1 MKKVNCRVSNPPAEV
16 HTANVA
22 LLHMSPMDIQ
32 MTRLRWCKHGSRA
45 AHHIMAASVAT
56 VKAVDS
62 HGAAS
67 SGGIPSARQMAAS
80 SIVHRKLEYPS
91 TRSPTLKTSPCPSMR
106 LRAYRKLMKAS
117 SVAWNHDM
125 AVSHP
130 RMMIH
135 GVHARMMGMGVLR
148 NADRTDLTDSMAI
161 PPGTGGLPLDCRGD
175 QARCL
180 PGDSRRRP

>member
-1 MKKVNCRVSNPPAEV
+1 MKKVNCRVSSPPAEV
-16 HTANVA
+16 HTAKVA
-22 LLHMSPMDIQ
+22 LLQRSPRDIQ
-32 MTRLRWCKHGSRA
+32 MTRLRCCRFGSRA
-45 AHHIMAASVAT
+45 AHHIMVATVAT

-125 AVSHP
+125 AVSHA
-130 RMMIH
+130 RMTSQ

-161 PPGTGGLPLDCRGD
+161 PPDTGGLPLDCRGD
-175 QARCL
+175 QPRCL
-180 PGDSRRRP
+180 PDDSRRRP